1 MKKLLIIL
9 FVCVSCLSSGQH
21 LFNTSQVYLNR
32 NVLNP
37 AFVGADN
44 FFSSSVWYRNQW
56 AGIKGAPETFHVQ
69 INGPLMNEKAGIGL
83 VYTNDRVG
91 VSTRNTVMAQYSYR
105 VKLKEGQWLRG
116 GISGGFMQWAQNWT
130 KIQTNDPDASF
141 ANDIDRIWS
150 PELYMGFGYETKKVE
165 AGIAAPLLYTTS
177 IAGSGGIGSS
187 YQHYLV
193 YGKYNVEMRQGWT
206 MDPLV
211 VVKYMKASGA
221 QMDLNVRFTAPQEF
235 FFGAGYRTGESVGL
249 FFGTRFADNW
259 QFAYQYDILTRL
271 YKYASG
277 SHELGLKY
285 NFRYKIRA
293 QDPRMF

>member
-1 MKKLLIIL
+1 M
-9 FVCVSCLSSGQH
+9 SSLAQGQH

-37 AFVGADN
+37 AFVGADK

-69 INGPLMNEKAGIGL
+69 INGPLMDEKAGIGL
-83 VYTNDRVG
+83 VYTNDRIG
-91 VSTRNTVMAQYSYR
+91 VSNRNTLLLQYSYR
-105 VKLKEGQWLRG
+105 LKVKESSWIRG
-116 GISGGFMQWAQNWT
+116 GLSGGFMHWSQNWA
-130 KIQTNDPDASF
+130 KIQTNDPDATF
-141 ANDIDRIWS
+141 ANDIDRIWL
-150 PELYMGFGYETKKVE
+150 PELYAGFGYETEDFE
-165 AGIAAPLLYTTS
+165 AGLAAPLVYTS
-177 IAGSGGIGSS
+177 VVAGSGGPGSS
-187 YQHYLV
+187 YQHYLI
-193 YGKYNVEMRQGWT
+193 YGRYDFELGQDWT
-206 MDPLV
+206 MDPMV

-221 QMDLNVRFTAPQEF
+221 QMDLNLRFTAPQEF
-235 FFGAGYRTGESVGL
+235 FFGAGYRTGESVG
-249 FFGTRFADNW
+249 FFLGTRFADNW

-293 QDPRMF
+293 QDPRLF